1 MSYQRLPPSFQELP
15 LPTKGA
21 PSYLGLPLPTLG
33 FPFLPGAPPSYQG
46 LPRSYQL
53 RCSLPGT
60 SPSLLGACTGAGTTS
75 LKSCSSC
82 WVSAARVPAQ
92 ARPPPGRAAL
102 PVTQG
107 PAAPG
112 TAGTEPAE
120 QGQVLSKLPLAGH
133 RLALL
138 LLHLCLLSPQ
148 LTRDWPSQEG
158 PSRG

>member
-1 MSYQRLPPSFQELP
+1 MSYQRLPASFQELP
-15 LPTKGA
+15 LPTLD
-21 PSYLGLPLPTLG
+21 S
-33 FPFLPGAPPSYQG
+33 PFLPGASP
-46 LPRSYQL
+46 SYQL
-53 RCSLPGT
+53 RCSLPGI
-60 SPSLLGACTGAGTTS
+60 SPSLPGVCTGAGTTS
-75 LKSCSSC
+75 VKSCSSC

-120 QGQVLSKLPLAGH
+120 QGQALSKLLLAGH
-133 RLALL
+133 RPALL
-138 LLHLCLLSPQ
+138 LLHLCLLSPR
-148 LTRDWPSQEG
+148 LTRDWPSQAG